1 MNGAPAPATGGA
13 KGLLRRLL
21 FPAAEG
27 AWALAFA
34 AAGQIL
40 RPTACLATPTGADR
54 VLVVAPHPDD
64 ETLGCGGAILR
75 HSRAG
80 DQVCVLVVT
89 DGGSSRAG
97 GLRREQIRALRA
109 QEAAAAIAWLEPA
122 EIILWGL
129 PEGRWRRAELRARFA
144 ALLQT
149 FRPTV
154 IYTMA
159 AADFHPEHRRV
170 AADLAQALAA
180 GAAPTCRA
188 VRVYELQVPLTPALA
203 TTLIDISAVADRKA
217 RALDE
222 YTTQRASFGWLP
234 RHTRHLRLLYRRR
247 GPHEAFWE
255 MPPAHFCRLMAGYA
269 TARPVFY
276 PIRLRPFTDGLA
288 WLRGY
293 GARRRLRALAEIS
306 DKP

>member
-1 MNGAPAPATGGA
+1 MNAPPPGGA
-13 KGLLRRLL
+13 KGLLRSLL

-34 AAGQIL
+34 AAGQLL
-40 RPTACLATPTGADR
+40 RPTACLAAPTGADR

-64 ETLGCGGAILR
+64 ETLGCGGAIVR

-80 DQVCVLVVT
+80 DRVSVLVVT

-97 GLRREQIRALRA
+97 GLHREQIRVLRA
-109 QEAAAAIAWLEPA
+109 REAAAAIAHLETA
-122 EIILWGL
+122 EIVQWSL
-129 PEGRWRRAELRARFA
+129 PENRWSRADLRARFA
-144 ALLQT
+144 AILQS
-149 FRPTV
+149 FRPTL
-154 IYTMA
+154 IYTIA

-170 AADLAQALAA
+170 AAALAHALTA

-188 VRVYELQVPLTPALA
+188 VRVYELQVPLTPVLA
-203 TTLIDISAVADRKA
+203 NILIDISAVAAVKA

-222 YTTQRASFGWLP
+222 YATQRASFAWLP
-234 RHTRHLRLLYRRR
+234 RHARHLRLLYRLS

-255 MPPAHFCRLMAGYA
+255 LPPAQFCRLMAGYA
-269 TARPVFY
+269 AARPVFH

-293 GARRRLRALAEIS
+293 GARRRLRVLAEGNARN
-306 DKP
+306 KR

>member
-1 MNGAPAPATGGA
+1 MNGAPSPPGGA
-13 KGLLRRLL
+13 KGLLRRVL
-21 FPAAEG
+21 FPAVEG

-34 AAGQIL
+34 AAGQVL
-40 RPTACLATPTGADR
+40 RPTACPAPPSGADR

-64 ETLGCGGAILR
+64 ETLGCGGAALL

-89 DGGSSRAG
+89 DGGSSQAG
-97 GLRREQIRALRA
+97 GLRRAQMRALRA

-122 EIILWGL
+122 EIVLWGL
-129 PEGRWRRAELRARFA
+129 PEERWNRADLRARFA
-144 ALLQT
+144 ALLQA
-149 FRPTV
+149 FRPTL
-154 IYTMA
+154 IYSMS

-170 AADLAQALAA
+170 AADLAHALAA

-188 VRVYELQVPLTPALA
+188 VRIYELQVPLTPVLA
-203 TTLIDISAVADRKA
+203 NTLIDISSVAAVKA

-222 YTTQRASFGWLP
+222 YTTQRVSFEWLA

-255 MPPAHFCRLMAGYA
+255 LPPAQFCRLMAGYA
-269 TARPVFY
+269 AARPRFS
-276 PIRLRPFTDGLA
+276 PILPRPFTDGRA

-293 GARRRLRALAEIS
+293 RARRRLRALAES
-306 DKP
+306 SEKP